1 VPQKGIDAMPPAQ
14 PQSRTGAP
22 WKLVAACLAI
32 IASLVTIV
40 AAGRVAA
47 PVTPAAAADDLRP
60 RVEKLEQQVGEIRP
74 TIAAIDER
82 TKGMAKQ
89 LDQIQGELRHNRQQ
103 P

>member
-47 PVTPAAAADDLRP
+47 PASSREWEP
-60 RVEKLEQQVGEIRP
+60 RVSALEQQVSEIKPAVAR
-74 TIAAIDER
+74 IDER
-82 TKGMAKQ
+82 TAGMKEQ
-89 LDQIQGELRHNRQQ
+89 LNQIQSDIRRNRQQ